1 MTKYIGGYRFCQ
13 EQNRPSKKGGIFIEE
28 LAYSFHIGSDK
39 NKKRTARLSAKNNKS
54 GTTSLSNNAIQNA
67 QVLSKVDKHNYRK
80 YDNDQ
85 EDIVIIKGSS
95 SIVDDVKELYKK
107 EFEKARL
114 EYNEKQVREDR
125 KINDYFTHI
134 SNNSK
139 NDLACEV
146 IIELGDKKYW
156 DTKDDD
162 YKRRMTNVYQKQ
174 VEDLENVVPSFKI
187 TSAIIHYDET
197 SPHMHIVGVPIKE
210 GKKNGMSKQVG
221 KTAIF
226 TKDSLKVIQDKMR
239 ELCIESFNN
248 EYDLDDILKEKLKGR
263 NKDINS
269 KDMDGYQE
277 MKDQLEKNKV
287 KLEQADN
294 RSKEL
299 DTSSNEVNDIVNN
312 LKQTKLNKNTYLLN
326 EEDKVKLK
334 KYINEVKITNKNF
347 QDIKLL
353 SVTIDNV
360 KDQLDDDKKIIKF
373 YEENNLALS
382 TRNKML
388 NKKIEEQNDKIDE
401 LEEENSGLRQTVRYF
416 KDKFKKLV
424 KFLQEKLF
432 GWGTK
437 SQIYKQVVDDFY
449 NKKILDNKDINSIKE
464 KDDYYL

>member
-1 MTKYIGGYRFCQ
+1 MSRTKSPI
-13 EQNRPSKKGGIFIEE
+13 KKGGIFIEE
-28 LAYSFHIGSDK
+28 LAYSFHLGSDK
-39 NKKRTARLSAKNNKS
+39 NKKRIARSSAKNNKS

-67 QVLSKVDKHNYRK
+67 QTLSKVDKHNYRK
-80 YDNDQ
+80 YDNNQ

-95 SIVDDVKELYKK
+95 SIVDDVKDLYKR

-174 VEDLENVVPSFKI
+174 VEDLENTVPSFKV

-197 SPHMHIVGVPIKE
+197 SPHMHIVGVPIRE
-210 GKKNGMSKQVG
+210 GNKNGMSKQVG

-226 TKDSLKVIQDKMR
+226 TKESLKVIQDKMR

-248 EYDLDDILKEKLKGR
+248 EYGLDDVLKEKLKGR

-277 MKDQLEKNKV
+277 MKDQLEKNKA

-294 RSKEL
+294 KSKEL
-299 DTSSNEVNDIVNN
+299 DMSSNEIDNIVSN
-312 LKQTKLNKNTYLLN
+312 LKQSKLSKNTYLLN
-326 EEDKVKLK
+326 EEDKAKLE
-334 KYINEVKITNKNF
+334 KYIDEVKITNKEF
-347 QDIKLL
+347 QEMNLL

-360 KDQLDDDKKIIKF
+360 KDQLENDKKVIKF
-373 YEENNLALS
+373 YEENNTAMF
-382 TRNKML
+382 TKNKML
-388 NKKIEEQNDKIDE
+388 SKKLEEKESKIEK
-401 LEEENSGLRQTVRYF
+401 LEEENFSLRSSLEH
-416 KDKFKKLV
+416 FKKKFTKLI

-432 GWGTK
+432 GWGRK
-437 SQIYKQVVDDFY
+437 ESMYEKVVKDLYNDD
-449 NKKILDNKDINSIKE
+449 ILNDNDIKSIK
-464 KDDYYL
+464 KDDYDL

>member
-13 EQNRPSKKGGIFIEE
+13 EQNRPLKKGGLLIEE
-28 LAYSFHIGSDK
+28 LAYSFHLGSDK
-39 NKKRTARLSAKNNKS
+39 NKKRNARLSAKNNKS

-67 QVLSKVDKHNYRK
+67 QVLSRVDKHNYRK

-85 EDIVIIKGSS
+85 ENIVIIKGSS
-95 SIVDDVKELYKK
+95 SIVDDVKELYKR
-107 EFEKARL
+107 EFEKARI

-210 GKKNGMSKQVG
+210 GNKNGMIKQVG

-226 TKDSLKVIQDKMR
+226 TKDSLKIIQDKMR
-239 ELCIESFNN
+239 TLCIESFNN
-248 EYDLDDILKEKLKGR
+248 EYDLDNVLKKKLKGR
-263 NKDINS
+263 NQDINS
-269 KDMDGYQE
+269 NDMNGYQE
-277 MKDQLEKNKV
+277 TKEQLEKNKV

-294 RSKEL
+294 KSKEL
-299 DTSSNEVNDIVNN
+299 DTSSNEIDNIVSN
-312 LKQTKLNKNTYLLN
+312 LKQSKLNKNTYLLN
-326 EEDKVKLK
+326 EEDKAKLE
-334 KYINEVKITNKNF
+334 KYVDDVKITNKDF
-347 QDIKLL
+347 QEMNLL
-353 SVTIDNV
+353 SITIDDV
-360 KDQLDDDKKIIKF
+360 KEKLDKDKETIKV
-373 YEENNLALS
+373 YQENNAALS
-382 TRNKML
+382 IRNKTL
-388 NKKIEEQNDKIDE
+388 SRKAEEQSNRIEE
-401 LEEENSGLRQTVRYF
+401 LEEEISSLRQTIRYF
-416 KDKFKKLV
+416 KEKFNKLK

-432 GWGTK
+432 GWGK
-437 SQIYKQVVDDFY
+437 KDPIYKQVVDDLY
-449 NKKILDNKDINSIKE
+449 NEDILDEDDIKNIE
-464 KDDYYL
+464 KGDYEL

>member
-13 EQNRPSKKGGIFIEE
+13 NKIAYQERSVIFIEE

-85 EDIVIIKGSS
+85 EDILIIKGSS
-95 SIVDDVKELYKK
+95 SIVDDVKELYKR

-125 KINDYFTHI
+125 KIDDYFTHI

-156 DTKDDD
+156 DTKDTD
-162 YKRRMTNVYQKQ
+162 YKRRMTSVYQKQ
-174 VEDLENVVPSFKI
+174 VEDLENVVTSFKV

-210 GKKNGMSKQVG
+210 GNKNGMSKQVG

-248 EYDLDDILKEKLKGR
+248 EYGLDDVLKKKVKGR
-263 NKDINS
+263 NKDINVN
-269 KDMDGYQE
+269 DMGDYQE

-294 RSKEL
+294 KSKEL
-299 DTSSNEVNDIVNN
+299 DTYSNEIDNIVSN
-312 LKQTKLNKNTYLLN
+312 LKQSKLSKSTYLLN
-326 EEDKVKLK
+326 EEDKTKLE
-334 KYINEVKITNKNF
+334 KYINDVKITNKDF
-347 QDIKLL
+347 QEMNLL

-360 KDQLDDDKKIIKF
+360 KDQLEDDKKVIKF
-373 YEENNLALS
+373 YEENNTAIF

-388 NKKIEEQNDKIDE
+388 NKKLEEQSNRIEE
-401 LEEENSGLRQTVRYF
+401 LEEENFSLRQTIKYF
-416 KDKFKKLV
+416 KDKFNKLI

-432 GWGTK
+432 GWGK
-437 SQIYKQVVDDFY
+437 KEPMYKKVVEDLYD
-449 NKKILDNKDINSIKE
+449 KDILDGNDIKRIE
-464 KDDYYL
+464 KDNYEK

>member
-1 MTKYIGGYRFCQ
+1 M
-13 EQNRPSKKGGIFIEE
+13 KGGISIEE
-28 LAYSFHIGSDK
+28 LAYSFHLGSDK
-39 NKKRTARLSAKNNKS
+39 NKKRIARSSAKNNKS

-67 QVLSKVDKHNYRK
+67 QTLSRVDKHNYRK
-80 YDNDQ
+80 YDNNQ

-107 EFEKARL
+107 EFEKARI
-114 EYNEKQVREDR
+114 EYNEKQVRDDR

-134 SNNSK
+134 SNNAK

-156 DTKDDD
+156 DTKDDY
-162 YKRRMTNVYQKQ
+162 YKRKMTNVYKKQ

-210 GKKNGMSKQVG
+210 GNKNGMSKQVG

-226 TKDSLKVIQDKMR
+226 TKDSLKAIQDKMR

-248 EYDLDDILKEKLKGR
+248 EYGLDDVLKEKLKGR

-277 MKDQLEKNKV
+277 MKDQLEKNKT

-294 RSKEL
+294 KSKEL
-299 DTSSNEVNDIVNN
+299 DTSSDEVYNIVNN
-312 LKQTKLNKNTYLLN
+312 LKQFKLIKSTYLLN
-326 EEDKVKLK
+326 EEDKTKLE
-334 KYINEVKITNKNF
+334 KYIDDVKITNKDF
-347 QDIKLL
+347 QEMNLL
-353 SVTIDNV
+353 SVNIDNV
-360 KDQLDDDKKIIKF
+360 KEQLDKDKETIKF
-373 YEENNLALS
+373 YAENNTALS
-382 TRNKML
+382 IRNKTL
-388 NKKIEEQNDKIDE
+388 SKKVEEQSSRIEE
-401 LEEENSGLRQTVRYF
+401 LEEENFSLMQTVRYF

-432 GWGTK
+432 GWGK
-437 SQIYKQVVDDFY
+437 KEPMYKKVVDDLY
-449 NKKILDNKDINSIKE
+449 NKNILDEDDIKSIE
-464 KDDYYL
+464 KDNFEL

>member
-13 EQNRPSKKGGIFIEE
+13 KQNRLSKKGGIFIEE
-28 LAYSFHIGSDK
+28 LAYSFHLGSDK
-39 NKKRTARLSAKNNKS
+39 NKKRIARSSAKNNKS
-54 GTTSLSNNAIQNA
+54 GNTSLSNNAIQNA

-80 YDNDQ
+80 YDADQ
-85 EDIVIIKGSS
+85 ENIVIIKGST
-95 SIVDDVKELYKK
+95 SIVDDVKELYKR

-114 EYNEKQVREDR
+114 EYNERQGRDDR

-162 YKRRMTNVYQKQ
+162 YKRKMTNVFEKQ
-174 VEDLENVVPSFKI
+174 VEDLESVVPSFKV

-210 GKKNGMSKQVG
+210 GNKNGMSKQVG

-248 EYDLDDILKEKLKGR
+248 EYGLDDVLKEKLKGR

-294 RSKEL
+294 KSKGL
-299 DTSSNEVNDIVNN
+299 TASSNEIDNMVSN
-312 LKQTKLNKNTYLLN
+312 LKQAILNKNTYLLS
-326 EEDKVKLK
+326 EEDKVKLE
-334 KYINEVKITNKNF
+334 KYINEVKITNKDFREMN
-347 QDIKLL
+347 LL

-360 KDQLDDDKKIIKF
+360 KEQLEDDKRVIKF
-373 YEENNLALS
+373 HEENNTALS
-382 TRNKML
+382 TRNKIL
-388 NKKIEEQNDKIDE
+388 NKNREEK
-401 LEEENSGLRQTVRYF
+401 
-416 KDKFKKLV
+416 
-424 KFLQEKLF
+424 
-432 GWGTK
+432 
-437 SQIYKQVVDDFY
+437 
-449 NKKILDNKDINSIKE
+449 
-464 KDDYYL
+464 

>member
-1 MTKYIGGYRFCQ
+1 VSKYIGGYRFCQ
-13 EQNRPSKKGGIFIEE
+13 NKIAYQRKGEDIIEE

-95 SIVDDVKELYKK
+95 SIVDDVKELYKR

-114 EYNEKQVREDR
+114 EYNDKQVREDR

-162 YKRRMTNVYQKQ
+162 YKRRMTNVYQRQ
-174 VEDLENVVPSFKI
+174 VEDLENIVPSFKI

-197 SPHMHIVGVPIKE
+197 SPHLHIVGVPIKE
-210 GKKNGMSKQVG
+210 SNINGMSKQVG

-239 ELCIESFNN
+239 TLCIESFNN
-248 EYDLDDILKEKLKGR
+248 EYGLDSTLKKKQKGR
-263 NKDINS
+263 NQDINVN
-269 KDMDGYQE
+269 DMDNYQE
-277 MKDQLEKNKV
+277 MKDQLEKNKIG
-287 KLEQADN
+287 LEQADN
-294 RSKEL
+294 KSKDL
-299 DTSSNEVNDIVNN
+299 DTSSNEVNNLVSN
-312 LKQTKLNKNTYLLN
+312 LKQSKLNKSTYLLN
-326 EEDKVKLK
+326 EEDKTKLE
-334 KYINEVKITNKNF
+334 KYIDEVKIINKEF
-347 QDIKLL
+347 QEMNLL

-360 KDQLDDDKKIIKF
+360 KDQLEDDKKIIKV
-373 YEENNLALS
+373 YDENNRALS

-388 NKKIEEQNDKIDE
+388 NKKLEEQNEKIDE
-401 LEEENSGLRQTVRYF
+401 LEEENSNLSQTIIYF
-416 KDKFKKLV
+416 KDKFNKLI

-432 GWGTK
+432 GWGK
-437 SQIYKQVVDDFY
+437 KEPIYNKVVDDLY
-449 NKKILDNKDINSIKE
+449 NKGILNINDIKSIE
-464 KDDYYL
+464 KGNYEI

>member
-1 MTKYIGGYRFCQ
+1 MP
-13 EQNRPSKKGGIFIEE
+13 EQNRPLKKGGRFIEE

-67 QVLSKVDKHNYRK
+67 QVLSRVDKHNYRK

-85 EDIVIIKGSS
+85 ENIVIIKGSS
-95 SIVDDVKELYKK
+95 SIVDDVKELYKR

-114 EYNEKQVREDR
+114 EYNEEQVREDR

-210 GKKNGMSKQVG
+210 GNKNGMSKQVG

-226 TKDSLKVIQDKMR
+226 TKDSLKVMQDKMR
-239 ELCIESFNN
+239 ALCIESFNN
-248 EYDLDDILKEKLKGR
+248 EYDLDNVLKKKVKGR
-263 NKDINS
+263 NQDIDVD
-269 KDMDGYQE
+269 DMDNYQK

-294 RSKEL
+294 KSKEL
-299 DTSSNEVNDIVNN
+299 YTSSSEVNNIVDN
-312 LKQTKLNKNTYLLN
+312 LKQSKLSKGTYLLN
-326 EEDKVKLK
+326 EEDKTKLE
-334 KYINEVKITNKNF
+334 KYINDVKITNKEF
-347 QDIKLL
+347 QDMNLL

-373 YEENNLALS
+373 YEDNNLALS

-388 NKKIEEQNDKIDE
+388 NRKLEENENKIDD
-401 LEEENSGLRQTVRYF
+401 LEEENSNLRQTVRYF
-416 KDKFKKLV
+416 KDKFNKLI

-432 GWGTK
+432 GWGK
-437 SQIYKQVVDDFY
+437 KEDIY
-449 NKKILDNKDINSIKE
+449 NKVIKDLYNKDILDDDDMKNIK
-464 KDDYYL
+464 KDDYEI

>member
-1 MTKYIGGYRFCQ
+1 LSK
-13 EQNRPSKKGGIFIEE
+13 QNRLSRKEEDIIEE

-67 QVLSKVDKHNYRK
+67 QVLSRVDKHNYRK

-85 EDIVIIKGSS
+85 ENIVIIKGSS
-95 SIVDDVKELYKK
+95 SIVDDVKELYKR

-114 EYNEKQVREDR
+114 EYNEEQVREDR

-162 YKRRMTNVYQKQ
+162 YKKRMTNVYRKQ

-210 GKKNGMSKQVG
+210 GNKNGMSKQVG
-221 KTAIF
+221 KTATF
-226 TKDSLKVIQDKMR
+226 TKDTLKVMQDKMR
-239 ELCIESFNN
+239 TLCIESFNN
-248 EYDLDDILKEKLKGR
+248 EYGLEDTLKEKQKGR
-263 NKDINS
+263 NQDIKS

-277 MKDQLEKNKV
+277 MKDQLEKNKI

-294 RSKEL
+294 KSKEL
-299 DTSSNEVNDIVNN
+299 DTYSKEVDNIVSN
-312 LKQTKLNKNTYLLN
+312 LKQSKLSKNTYLLN
-326 EEDKVKLK
+326 EEDKTKLE
-334 KYINEVKITNKNF
+334 KYIDEVKITNKDF
-347 QDIKLL
+347 QEMNLL

-360 KDQLDDDKKIIKF
+360 KNQLEDDKKVIKF
-373 YEENNLALS
+373 YEENNTALF

-388 NKKIEEQNDKIDE
+388 NRKLEEKENKIDE
-401 LEEENSGLRQTVRYF
+401 LEEENSSLRQTIKYF
-416 KDKFKKLV
+416 KDKFNKLK
-424 KFLQEKLF
+424 KFLKEKLF
-432 GWGTK
+432 GWGK
-437 SQIYKQVVDDFY
+437 KDLIYKKVVDDLY
-449 NKKILDNKDINSIKE
+449 DKDILDNNDINSIK
-464 KDDYYL
+464 KDGYQL

>member
-13 EQNRPSKKGGIFIEE
+13 EQNRLSKKGEIFIEE

-39 NKKRTARLSAKNNKS
+39 NKKRTAILSAKNNKS

-95 SIVDDVKELYKK
+95 SIVDDVKDLYKR

-146 IIELGDKKYW
+146 IIELGNKKYW

-162 YKRRMTNVYQKQ
+162 YKRRMTDVYQKQ
-174 VEDLENVVPSFKI
+174 VEDLENVVPSFKV

-210 GKKNGMSKQVG
+210 GNKNGMSKQVG

-248 EYDLDDILKEKLKGR
+248 EYGLDEVLKEKVKGR

-277 MKDQLEKNKV
+277 MKEQLEKNKV

-294 RSKEL
+294 KSKGL
-299 DTSSNEVNDIVNN
+299 AASSNEIDNIVSN
-312 LKQTKLNKNTYLLN
+312 LKQSKLSKNTYLLN
-326 EEDKVKLK
+326 EEDKAKLE
-334 KYINEVKITNKNF
+334 KYIDDVKITNKDF
-347 QDIKLL
+347 QEMNLL

-360 KDQLDDDKKIIKF
+360 KDQLEDDKKVIKF
-373 YEENNLALS
+373 YEENNTALF
-382 TRNKML
+382 TRNKIL
-388 NKKIEEQNDKIDE
+388 NKKLEEQSNRIEK
-401 LEEENSGLRQTVRYF
+401 LEEENFSLRQTIRYF
-416 KDKFKKLV
+416 KDKFNKLI

-432 GWGTK
+432 G
-437 SQIYKQVVDDFY
+437 
-449 NKKILDNKDINSIKE
+449 
-464 KDDYYL
+464 